1 MNYDEN
7 ENDANGN
14 KVNNNKTVTSK
25 SFKYKTKIIRSTPNN
40 GNRLNAEVVVPWKY
54 LSNFWRSLDLP
65 LIKYEIELDLSW
77 SRYYVITEI
86 SRTFGAVPNIN
97 LVRYQVTWQAAGATS
112 QINNA
117 ELLFPVVTLS
127 GNDHIKF

>member
-86 SRTFGAVPNIN
+86 SRTFGAVQNIN
-97 LVRYQVTWQAAGATS
+97 PVRYQVTSQAAGATF

-117 ELLFPVVTLS
+117 KLLCFSCCFVY
-127 GNDHIKF
+127 